1 MGVCA
6 AITSSLRDDSYGI
19 GFLRPFFCTET
30 ETVQPC
36 LRFNYVEFGTIKI
49 RIHQPLPYSKELNG
63 IAVAQP
69 VREEEFTIFRLQH
82 VCQADIVIFI
92 LLYDRYLRILYCY
105 LCHIVC
111 DVTRS
116 YLDAPERDSVTD
128 CLVHAVDPYFLVL
141 CVSEGKNTNIFPNGQ
156 IICAINALRSE

>member
-1 MGVCA
+1 MTLLPLPRHCDEGEQDG
-6 AITSSLRDDSYGI
+6 DDSYLVHCSFRLYLSLLLLYSVHASPSI
-19 GFLRPFFCTET
+19 L
-30 ETVQPC
+30 
-36 LRFNYVEFGTIKI
+36 NYVEFGTIKI

-111 DVTRS
+111 RIAYFALQS
-116 YLDAPERDSVTD
+116 Y
-128 CLVHAVDPYFLVL
+128 
-141 CVSEGKNTNIFPNGQ
+141 
-156 IICAINALRSE
+156 

>member
-1 MGVCA
+1 MMPPQGTGGLA
-6 AITSSLRDDSYGI
+6 TAMTH
-19 GFLRPFFCTET
+19 T

-92 LLYDRYLRILYCY
+92 LLFLYRLILVVSYFY
-105 LCHIVC
+105 LCF
-111 DVTRS
+111 S
-116 YLDAPERDSVTD
+116 YLQNPKILPHEEIQED
-128 CLVHAVDPYFLVL
+128 H
-141 CVSEGKNTNIFPNGQ
+141 EGLGLGL
-156 IICAINALRSE
+156 AI